1 VRLQAPFSVRV
12 ERVMARENLPNLLR
26 AEQRVQAD
34 DTARKKF
41 VSLFYNQ
48 AWDKES
54 NFDLAIDTHTISTEM
69 ATDWIIQ
76 AVRALSQKEFG
87 PDAVTV
93 EQIKVDPSL
102 FDAINIALARQIP
115 SDLARQVPAENED

>member
-1 VRLQAPFSVRV
+1 
-12 ERVMARENLPNLLR
+12 MARENLPNLLR